1 MALSG
6 QLAQPPRP
14 EVESAP
20 AMPDGSAIVE
30 HTLRTARRLV
40 ALAIGAV
47 GLVLAMVALERAWFL
62 RSHDQASDRVE
73 RARAAASGMLLNDER
88 LTMSAFMAAA
98 TGEERWTARYHRH
111 LPELESALA
120 AGEALAPTEVARRF
134 HEQTRTATNQ
144 LIELETTALEA
155 VAVGAP
161 GVARAI
167 LDGERYRRDKD
178 LLAAGTNEFLR
189 STVAATRDAQA
200 ALRQRAQWL
209 LVGVVALALALGWAT
224 WRHLGRSLARSRA
237 VLVEAQN
244 RFQHLAVSDALTGL
258 PNRAAMHEGMGA
270 ATARARRSGER
281 LALLMIDLDNFKP
294 VNDRHGHH
302 TGDRVLREAAQRMQS
317 VLRQGEMLARFGGDE
332 FVALIDEPDAE
343 GGSAWRV
350 AERLIEALTQPIHA
364 DNLTLHIGASIGIAR
379 FPDDADQASDLL
391 RRADLALYRAK
402 NGGRRRACHYD
413 PALDNAM
420 AEREALEQRLREA
433 IDTGQIVPHYQPVVD
448 LPERRVRGVELLSRW
463 QDPQRGLVPPSE
475 FIALAENC
483 GLIGPLTL
491 AVLRQACTDLRAMP
505 AHWRLAFNVAPQQLQ
520 DPRLVGDVMQ
530 VLRSTGTDPRRI
542 EVEVT
547 ETALVADFPVARK
560 TIEALKR
567 EGITVALDDFGTG
580 YSSLNTL
587 SQLGFDKIKI
597 DRSFVAT
604 LHERSES
611 AKIVASIIGLGAS
624 LGVQVL
630 AEGVETERDARTLSG
645 LGCGAAQGY
654 LFARPLA
661 LTELLRRFAGA
672 GTVAA

>member
-200 ALRQRAQWL
+200 RAATARTVAAGWRGGAGAR
-209 LVGVVALALALGWAT
+209 VGLGDVAPPGPQPRPVARRA
-224 WRHLGRSLARSRA
+224 GRGPEPL
-237 VLVEAQN
+237 
-244 RFQHLAVSDALTGL
+244 QHLAVSDALTGC
-258 PNRAAMHEGMGA
+258 PIAPRCTRAWARRPPARAAA
-270 ATARARRSGER
+270 A
-281 LALLMIDLDNFKP
+281 N
-294 VNDRHGHH
+294 
-302 TGDRVLREAAQRMQS
+302 
-317 VLRQGEMLARFGGDE
+317 
-332 FVALIDEPDAE
+332 
-343 GGSAWRV
+343 AW
-350 AERLIEALTQPIHA
+350 P
-364 DNLTLHIGASIGIAR
+364 
-379 FPDDADQASDLL
+379 
-391 RRADLALYRAK
+391 
-402 NGGRRRACHYD
+402 C
-413 PALDNAM
+413 
-420 AEREALEQRLREA
+420 
-433 IDTGQIVPHYQPVVD
+433 
-448 LPERRVRGVELLSRW
+448 
-463 QDPQRGLVPPSE
+463 
-475 FIALAENC
+475 
-483 GLIGPLTL
+483 
-491 AVLRQACTDLRAMP
+491 
-505 AHWRLAFNVAPQQLQ
+505 
-520 DPRLVGDVMQ
+520 
-530 VLRSTGTDPRRI
+530 
-542 EVEVT
+542 
-547 ETALVADFPVARK
+547 
-560 TIEALKR
+560 
-567 EGITVALDDFGTG
+567 
-580 YSSLNTL
+580 
-587 SQLGFDKIKI
+587 
-597 DRSFVAT
+597 
-604 LHERSES
+604 
-611 AKIVASIIGLGAS
+611 
-624 LGVQVL
+624 
-630 AEGVETERDARTLSG
+630 
-645 LGCGAAQGY
+645 
-654 LFARPLA
+654 
-661 LTELLRRFAGA
+661 
-672 GTVAA
+672 